1 MTTLTVRRIG
11 EGARVSDWIAV
22 PVAVH
27 RDDPHFVRQLDL
39 KERMRIARPFNP
51 FFRFGE
57 AAFFVAYRDGRPV
70 GRISAQINRLHRET
84 HDPHSGHFGFFDC
97 ENDPEA
103 ARALFDAARGWLAA
117 RGATS
122 IAGPFSLSINEESGL
137 LVEGFDSPPA
147 MLMNHAMPFTGGL
160 VEAAGLTKETD
171 TFAFRFRGDRPYPAL
186 DRMAAA
192 AERSGAFTIRPIRID
207 RFAEEVRLVID
218 VFNDAWA
225 DNWGFVPYTDGEI
238 QALIR
243 ELKPFYRSGYGRFI
257 EHEGRPIAIILAIP
271 DVNRV
276 IAPFGGR
283 LLPFNWWRL
292 LRRLKRD
299 EVDAARIPLMGVR
312 RAYQGSMQAAGVLTW
327 LVRDL
332 IREADL
338 HPFEWVELSWILE
351 TNRPMLSLVRQIA
364 GEPVKRYRFYRG
376 PIAP

>member
-1 MTTLTVRRIG
+1 MGMLTVRRIG
-11 EGARVSDWIAV
+11 EGARVADWIAV

-70 GRISAQINRLHRET
+70 GRISAQVNRLHRET

-97 ENDPEA
+97 ENDLEA

-160 VEAAGLTKETD
+160 VEAAGLVKEMD
-171 TFAFRFRGDRPYPAL
+171 TFAFRFRGDRDFPAL
-186 DRMAAA
+186 DRLAAA
-192 AERSGAFTIRPIRID
+192 AMRSGAYTIRPIRVD

-218 VFNDAWA
+218 VFNDAWSG
-225 DNWGFVPYTDGEI
+225 NWGFVPYTDGEI
-238 QALIR
+238 QAMIR
-243 ELKPFYRSGYGRFI
+243 ELKPFYRTEYGRFV
-257 EHEGRPIAIILAIP
+257 EYEGRPIAVLLAIP
-271 DVNRV
+271 DVNRI
-276 IAPFGGR
+276 IAPFHGR

-292 LRRLKRD
+292 LRALRSG
-299 EVDAARIPLMGVR
+299 EAGVGRIPLMGIR
-312 RAYQGSMQAAGVLTW
+312 RSHQGSMQAAGVLAR
-327 LVRDL
+327 LVCAFLNAAKSRT
-332 IREADL
+332 IAWAD
-338 HPFEWVELSWILE
+338 
-351 TNRPMLSLVRQIA
+351 
-364 GEPVKRYRFYRG
+364 
-376 PIAP
+376 